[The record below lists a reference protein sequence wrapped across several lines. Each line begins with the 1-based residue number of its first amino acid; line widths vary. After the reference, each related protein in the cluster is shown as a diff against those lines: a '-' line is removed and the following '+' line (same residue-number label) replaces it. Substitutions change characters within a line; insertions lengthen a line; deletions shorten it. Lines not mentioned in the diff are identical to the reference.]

1 MRFAGNLVD
10 NLGLP
15 RTSFWVVLMIVDKD
29 DIIEAFVDDKV
40 LVNIDVTDTTDMV
53 GEESNT
59 FFVDAK

>member
-1 MRFAGNLVD
+1 
-10 NLGLP
+10 
-15 RTSFWVVLMIVDKD
+15 MIVDKD